1 MKSKVKIIILL
12 IMLFMALS
20 FGAYQTYAF
29 LTDYHTVTNNYAIDQ
44 VLATITVTG
53 AKKVET
59 KVVNDDLAYIHYV
72 DDFILDKYGLLDTMA
87 SELRISVDIKNKF
100 DSRVKITL
108 PALSE
113 LNGLVYVI
121 IEDSETTASNPVSL
135 MIDGDY
141 IKYSYGN
148 DSYENLI
155 NISSLNESSTNS
167 DFRNI
172 INNYNQSKLKEIYES
187 NDNVYQTTTLN
198 YRILV
203 WGDYYSLSNSDKQ
216 SYLDKTYSFNVVV
229 KVIQALDKYGGTLD
243 YEND

>member
-29 LTDYHTVTNNYAIDQ
+29 LTDYHTVTNNYTIDQ
-44 VLATITVTG
+44 VKATITVTG
-53 AKKVET
+53 AKEVET
-59 KVVNDDLAYIHYV
+59 KVVNEDLAYIHYI

-87 SELRISVDIKNKF
+87 SEVRISIDIENNF

-121 IEDSETTASNPVSL
+121 IEDSVATASNPVSL

-155 NISSLNESSTNS
+155 DISSLNESSTNS
-167 DFRNI
+167 DFRTI

-187 NDNVYQTTTLN
+187 NDNVYQTTTLS

-203 WGDYYSLSNSDKQ
+203 WGDYYSLSDSDKP
-216 SYLDKTYSFNVVV
+216 SYLDKTYSFNVFV